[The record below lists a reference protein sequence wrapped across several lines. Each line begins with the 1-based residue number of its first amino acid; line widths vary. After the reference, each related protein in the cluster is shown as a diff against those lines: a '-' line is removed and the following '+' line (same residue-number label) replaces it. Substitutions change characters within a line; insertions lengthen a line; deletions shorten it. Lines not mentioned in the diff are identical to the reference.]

1 MTDDGGVAAA
11 RRFIDEAWFHGVTEN
26 YRRELAEKLAREI
39 RKVARVAYE
48 RTLEKHGIEV
58 KE

>member
-1 MTDDGGVAAA
+1 MTDDGGVAAC

-26 YRRELAEKLAREI
+26 YRQELAENLAKQIGR
-39 RKVARVAYE
+39 VARVAYE
-48 RTLEKHGIEV
+48 RTLEKHGIKV